1 MHELAVTSGFS
12 AAYRLG
18 AKYPFSGDEG
28 CERLFKLYLAA
39 SHGVRSVSGS
49 VGRKVKA
56 LMIVCSGPR
65 IGKDFLHDHFL
76 SRAAYRPFVKREEFK
91 CTNVQ
96 TVCSIR
102 RCIKTILALQVEG
115 I

>member
-39 SHGVRSVSGS
+39 SHGVRAVSRRIFFKIQALIRS
-49 VGRKVKA
+49 SQRFEDRKGLFA
-56 LMIVCSGPR
+56 
-65 IGKDFLHDHFL
+65 
-76 SRAAYRPFVKREEFK
+76 
-91 CTNVQ
+91 
-96 TVCSIR
+96 
-102 RCIKTILALQVEG
+102 
-115 I
+115 